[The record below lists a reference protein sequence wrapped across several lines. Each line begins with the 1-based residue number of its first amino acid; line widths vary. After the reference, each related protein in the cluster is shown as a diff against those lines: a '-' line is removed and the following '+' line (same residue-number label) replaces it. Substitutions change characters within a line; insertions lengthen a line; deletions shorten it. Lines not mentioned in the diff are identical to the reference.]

1 MATKTMTAPLAIV
14 KVNGVPVGKMKN
26 IRVTE
31 TIRRGKVL
39 GLGAL
44 TPSEL
49 PALVWDGNLTAGFYL
64 INFSQETIQTAW
76 PREVQSVDEFVN
88 TVLLQ
93 EDGVQLDIL
102 RKVKDFTQQNG
113 VIVPKF
119 EIFASIVGC
128 FATREGFDITES
140 QISGRDMDFQ
150 YLTPILYPS

>member
-31 TIRRGKVL
+31 TIRRGKVI
-39 GLGAL
+39 GLGSL

-49 PALVWDGNLTAGFYL
+49 PALEWDGSLNCSFYL

-93 EDGVQLDIL
+93 EEGVQIDIL
-102 RKVKDFTQQNG
+102 RKVKDFQQSNG
-113 VIVPKF
+113 VIVPRV

-150 YLTPILYPS
+150 YLTPILYPR

>member
-1 MATKTMTAPLAIV
+1 
-14 KVNGVPVGKMKN
+14 MKN

-44 TPSEL
+44 TPAEV
-49 PALVWDGNLTAGFYL
+49 PALEWDGTLNAGFYL
-64 INFSQETIQTAW
+64 INFSEEVIQKAW
-76 PREVQSVDEFVN
+76 PRMVQTVDEFVN

-93 EDGVQLDIL
+93 EDGVQIDIM
-102 RKVKDFTQQNG
+102 RKVKDFEQPNG
-113 VIVPKF
+113 VIVP
-119 EIFASIVGC
+119 EIKLFASITGC

-150 YLTPILYPS
+150 YITPILFPQ